1 MKLPSERVSLIL
13 VEVAKV
19 IQFGSDPARIL
30 IIDGRKSSEL

>member
-13 VEVAKV
+13 DEVDKV

-30 IIDGRKSSEL
+30 IIESSEL